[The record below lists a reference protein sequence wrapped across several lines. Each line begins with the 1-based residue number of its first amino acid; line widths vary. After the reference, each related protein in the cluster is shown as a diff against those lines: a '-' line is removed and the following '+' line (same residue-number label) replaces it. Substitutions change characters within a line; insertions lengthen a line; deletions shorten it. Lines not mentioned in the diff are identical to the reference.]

1 MAYTL
6 REHRL
11 LPGTDA
17 RSLAARRYRVLY
29 EEFVNDVG
37 GVEIMSEAQ
46 RQLARRASFLCA
58 ELERQEAMSARADR
72 EFDIK
77 VYGATVDR
85 MNSVF
90 DRLGIKRVARPVN
103 LRGYLDQTTEKP
115 PETGGCRL
123 PDGRHG
129 SGCG

>member
-1 MAYTL
+1 MSYTL

-17 RSLAARRYRVLY
+17 RSLAARRFRTLY
-29 EEFVNDVG
+29 DEFVNDVG
-37 GVEIMSEAQ
+37 GHETMSEAQ
-46 RQLARRASFLCA
+46 RQLARRASTLCA
-58 ELERQEAMSARADR
+58 ELERQEAMNARGDR

-90 DRLGIKRVARPVN
+90 DRLGIRRIPRVVDGSTALADHFSQPP
-103 LRGYLDQTTEKP
+103 KP
-115 PETGGCRL
+115 PCT
-123 PDGRHG
+123 D
-129 SGCG
+129 